1 MSQAATPGADT
12 PAAPRAAGRG
22 TAEPQLAYARRD
34 RFAPAA
40 ALRDLAARGPV
51 TRVEVGPGTDGKSV
65 WLVTGHAE
73 VRQVMADHV
82 RFSTRR
88 RFGSRTATGRDAGV
102 RPDPMVG
109 QLMDYDPPEHTRLR
123 QLLTP
128 EFTLRRIRRLRP
140 RIDTIV
146 GARLDALAAAG
157 PPADLVPTLALPVP
171 GAVLCELI
179 GVPRDDRDE
188 FLHRC
193 HGFLAAG
200 QGRGR
205 RAAVGELLSRYV
217 AAMVARQRRDPDDGF
232 LGMLVREHGDEIT
245 DKELRGVCVLLVL
258 ASLDNLSG
266 MLGLGTLLL
275 LEHPDQLAAVR
286 DDPGAVDRAVDELLR
301 HLTVPHAPTP
311 RIARTD
317 VTVGGQL
324 IKEGE
329 YVLCSLPMANRDPA
343 LLPDPDRF
351 DITREPT
358 AHVAFGHGI
367 HHCLGAPLA
376 RMLLGVC
383 YPALF
388 GRFPGLRLAEP
399 AATVP
404 FRVHAL
410 AHGVDRLPV
419 TW

>member
-12 PAAPRAAGRG
+12 PAAPRAADRG
-22 TAEPQLAYARRD
+22 AAEAQLVYARRD
-34 RFAPAA
+34 RFDPAA
-40 ALRDLAARGPV
+40 ALRDLAAHGPV

-65 WLVTGHAE
+65 WLVTGYAE
-73 VRQVMADHV
+73 VRRVLGDHV

-102 RPDPMVG
+102 RPDPMIG

-123 QLLTP
+123 QILTP

-146 GARLDALAAAG
+146 GERLDALAASG
-157 PPADLVPTLALPVP
+157 PPADLVPAFALPVP

-188 FLHRC
+188 FLRRA

-205 RAAVGELLSRYV
+205 RAAVGELLSRYI
-217 AAMVARQRRDPDDGF
+217 AAMVARQRRDPDEGF
-232 LGMLVREHGDEIT
+232 LGMLVREHGDDVT

-275 LEHPDQLAAVR
+275 LEHPGQLEAVR

-311 RIARTD
+311 RIARED

-343 LLPDPDRF
+343 LLSEPDRF

-358 AHVAFGHGI
+358 AHVTFGHGI

-376 RMLLGVC
+376 RMLLGVG

-410 AHGVDRLPV
+410 AHGVDRLRV

>member
-1 MSQAATPGADT
+1 MSQAATPRAET
-12 PAAPRAAGRG
+12 PAASRAAGRG
-22 TAEPQLAYARRD
+22 ATEPQLVYARRD
-34 RFAPAA
+34 RYAPAT
-40 ALRDLAARGPV
+40 ALRELAAHGPV
-51 TRVEVGPGTDGKSV
+51 TRVEVGPGTDGRSV
-65 WLVTGHAE
+65 WLVTGYAE
-73 VRQVMADHV
+73 VRQVLADHV

-88 RFGSRTATGRDAGV
+88 RFGSRTATGRAAGV

-123 QLLTP
+123 HLLTP

-140 RIDTIV
+140 CIDTIV
-146 GARLDALAAAG
+146 GERLDALAAAG
-157 PPADLVPTLALPVP
+157 PPADLVPAFALPVP

-188 FLHRC
+188 FLRRA

-205 RAAVGELLSRYV
+205 RAAVGELLSRYI
-217 AAMVARQRRDPDDGF
+217 AAMVERQRRDPDDGF

-286 DDPGAVDRAVDELLR
+286 DDPGAVDGAVDELLR

-311 RIARTD
+311 RIALTD

-343 LLPDPDRF
+343 LLSEPDRF
-351 DITREPT
+351 DITREP
-358 AHVAFGHGI
+358 ASHVTFGHGI